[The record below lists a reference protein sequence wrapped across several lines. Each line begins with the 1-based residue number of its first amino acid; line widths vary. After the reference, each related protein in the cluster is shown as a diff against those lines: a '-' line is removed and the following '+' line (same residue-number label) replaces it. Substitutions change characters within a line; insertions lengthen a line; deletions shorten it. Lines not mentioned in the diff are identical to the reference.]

1 MTYYYNT
8 ATNEYPR
15 HQGDLELLG
24 WTTED
29 SLPFDWVE
37 VTALTEQ
44 PLLSGNQMA
53 YEILPENIDGVWTRK
68 WAVRDMTLEEIERKT
83 AQEVDL
89 CKNTFQLFIKIKIE
103 PDARLL
109 ALSGSLRFRRSLPG
123 HQKLVLLYT

>member
-89 CKNTFQLFIKIKIE
+89 CKNTF
-103 PDARLL
+103 
-109 ALSGSLRFRRSLPG
+109 
-123 HQKLVLLYT
+123 